1 MTICG
6 TGHCEC
12 VSFLGQEMEAL
23 GKAEVARALTVN
35 CAGIG
40 GQEPPLLEE
49 EDPSGIPSRMP
60 RSTANASLLW
70 AQEGCGSPENVLLA
84 RGMWHSL

>member
-1 MTICG
+1 
-6 TGHCEC
+6 
-12 VSFLGQEMEAL
+12 MEAL